1 MDNWYTQPDK
11 IKYEKLD
18 WKKDTFRWISS
29 VQSLSC
35 VWLFVMLF
43 DLKHLHSDSH
53 DTFVYDFISVVLSPY
68 IMLFFIDL

>member
-1 MDNWYTQPDK
+1 MNQ
-11 IKYEKLD
+11 
-18 WKKDTFRWISS
+18 FSS